1 MATTKLLG
9 VRLAFPNL
17 WHASKGEDQEGDAKF
32 SANLLMALDSPA
44 YKAAKAAIDAVAANR
59 WGPKAAAVLKGINKD
74 KNALRNGD
82 EHLDKSGEPYQGFE
96 GHFYV
101 VAKNK
106 TRPTVID
113 QLKNP
118 LTEQDGKPYGG
129 CYVNAHVE
137 FKCGDIPKAGKVVWA
152 VLTGVQFLKDG
163 EAFSG
168 GRPASPDEFDE
179 MAVEEDFSDVA

>member
-1 MATTKLLG
+1 MATTKLLD
-9 VRLAFPNL
+9 VRLAFPSL

-32 SANLLMALDSPA
+32 SASLIMTPGSPA
-44 YKAAKAAIDAVAANR
+44 HKAAKAAVDAIVTER
-59 WGPKAAAVLKGINKD
+59 WGAKGAAVLKAINKD

-82 EHLDKSGEPYQGFE
+82 EHLDKSGEPYMGFE
-96 GHFYV
+96 GNFYV

-137 FKCGDIPKAGKVVWA
+137 FKAGDIPKAGRVIWA
-152 VLTGVQFLKDG
+152 VLTGVQFLRDG
-163 EAFSG
+163 DAFSG
-168 GRPASPDEFDE
+168 GRPADPGEFDE
-179 MAVEEDFSDVA
+179 VAVEDTPDYA